1 MTIDGSSL
9 PSCGFTDFK
18 MGNHHTLSLKAT
30 VMSLCSNDHGDA
42 LRPVFFVPMFSPLQL
57 LGTAYF
63 LSETGELL
71 MMVSAVKYLERPCA
85 AQEEIKLETPD

>member
-1 MTIDGSSL
+1 MDGSSL
-9 PSCGFTDFK
+9 PSCGFMDFK
-18 MGNHHTLSLKAT
+18 MENHHTLSLKAT

-42 LRPVFFVPMFSPLQL
+42 LRPVFFPMFSPLQL

-85 AQEEIKLETPD
+85 AQEEIKLEILD

>member
-1 MTIDGSSL
+1 M
-9 PSCGFTDFK
+9 DFK
-18 MGNHHTLSLKAT
+18 MGNHHTLSLKAM

-42 LRPVFFVPMFSPLQL
+42 LRPVFFPMFSPSQL

-85 AQEEIKLETPD
+85 AQEEIKLEILD